1 MSGELEK
8 ARDLYL
14 EEAAFR
20 LFCKQLV
27 LHSQALGD
35 GWVWEDMK
43 ESEDGYMKKTLLK
56 AGPVSAPSRDCGQR
70 SPRDEPAELELEAQ
84 TPVEE
89 EPGEGDTENAIVKTT
104 EVIRYEYHV
113 VYSCSYRV
121 PVLYFRASTLE
132 GRPLGLEEIWAG
144 VHEHYRE
151 RLSGHFL
158 LAHYDISLQHLAGAG
173 AGDADMPRKLVTV
186 HGLSLLGDLSVT
198 GNVHL
203 VNLKS
208 CTLFSQ
214 QKISHGVVGCEE
226 HPLLGQAFFAL
237 HPCRTQE
244 FMSPIVTAAKGENRS
259 LNYIAAW
266 LSVVGPVVGLSL
278 PLSYATAAWPSPA
291 APD

>member
-8 ARDLYL
+8 AQDLYL

-43 ESEDGYMKKTLLK
+43 ESEDGYLKKTLLK
-56 AGPVSAPSRDCGQR
+56 AGAVSALCRDGGQR

-84 TPVEE
+84 AFSFQTGRGAWLRGWGWRAAGTGQRARRCEKRSHKLRGGGGTASQASGRPASGLRGDCARHDEPVTNSQMKQALKERS
-89 EPGEGDTENAIVKTT
+89 PIGVQQ
-104 EVIRYEYHV
+104 
-113 VYSCSYRV
+113 
-121 PVLYFRASTLE
+121 
-132 GRPLGLEEIWAG
+132 GRPLALEEIWAG

-151 RLSGHFL
+151 RL
-158 LAHYDISLQHLAGAG
+158 LQGPW
-173 AGDADMPRKLVTV
+173 DTI
-186 HGLSLLGDLSVT
+186 T
-198 GNVHL
+198 
-203 VNLKS
+203 
-208 CTLFSQ
+208 Q
-214 QKISHGVVGCEE
+214 QE
-226 HPLLGQAFFAL
+226 HPLLGQPFFAL

-278 PLSYATAAWPSPA
+278 PLSYATAASPSPA

>member
-84 TPVEE
+84 
-89 EPGEGDTENAIVKTT
+89 
-104 EVIRYEYHV
+104 
-113 VYSCSYRV
+113 
-121 PVLYFRASTLE
+121 
-132 GRPLGLEEIWAG
+132 
-144 VHEHYRE
+144 
-151 RLSGHFL
+151 
-158 LAHYDISLQHLAGAG
+158 
-173 AGDADMPRKLVTV
+173 
-186 HGLSLLGDLSVT
+186 
-198 GNVHL
+198 
-203 VNLKS
+203 
-208 CTLFSQ
+208 
-214 QKISHGVVGCEE
+214 E

>member
-151 RLSGHFL
+151 RLLQGPWDTITQQKSSSPETQIFL
-158 LAHYDISLQHLAGAG
+158 GLKGMSYTSRLK
-173 AGDADMPRKLVTV
+173 KL
-186 HGLSLLGDLSVT
+186 DLSRLEERRYDVT
-198 GNVHL
+198 RPSCPFPFLPIPSLSWLARSGFFKI
-203 VNLKS
+203 LKA
-208 CTLFSQ
+208 
-214 QKISHGVVGCEE
+214 
-226 HPLLGQAFFAL
+226 LLQNE
-237 HPCRTQE
+237 Q
-244 FMSPIVTAAKGENRS
+244 
-259 LNYIAAW
+259 
-266 LSVVGPVVGLSL
+266 
-278 PLSYATAAWPSPA
+278 
-291 APD
+291 

>member
-151 RLSGHFL
+151 RL
-158 LAHYDISLQHLAGAG
+158 LQGPW
-173 AGDADMPRKLVTV
+173 DTI
-186 HGLSLLGDLSVT
+186 T
-198 GNVHL
+198 
-203 VNLKS
+203 
-208 CTLFSQ
+208 Q
-214 QKISHGVVGCEE
+214 QE
-226 HPLLGQAFFAL
+226 HPLLGQPFFAL